1 MEAPPPARVPV
12 DRSSRLHAERGGV
25 REEVNRRTRMIL
37 GESCF
42 IPFLIGEGV
51 QVELGVL
58 LAEIFL
64 LRVPLRETGWY
75 RSRRPALM
83 SVPRGTPPGTTP

>member
-12 DRSSRLHAERGGV
+12 DQAQIFRPGGETAE
-25 REEVNRRTRMIL
+25 EEISKRTRMIL

-51 QVELGVL
+51 QVELG
-58 LAEIFL
+58 
-64 LRVPLRETGWY
+64 G
-75 RSRRPALM
+75 S
-83 SVPRGTPPGTTP
+83 